1 MLENGTP
8 GSVRGRFGQL
18 AVLPRWR
25 TNQRSPVRCE
35 ESCQIGNSWH
45 FWLLGD
51 SSWVYLPGISLSD
64 PARDL
69 AESASRHHLRFRRP
83 IKVVPTLNC
92 LPSVI
97 DGRRFVCVLV
107 LGNVSNAPVYVPTM
121 SDLYINDVSGPVLPP
136 WGEWL
141 LEMGRANKPYVEYF
155 LFKQT
160 VRDGNDLP
168 ALLGNG
174 AVVTLLPG
182 ESIRFDFVKEFEK
195 LPFQT
200 GRYLLRVTYHPPDNN
215 SWAERISS
223 ELGIWAEAIYSNTVV
238 VNAVRE

>member
-1 MLENGTP
+1 MSLFDYATGEPDVEFDGERACIICGCSDNRACEGGCSWKSVDPPVCSNCCGVAAAECFPTVTASWNPCPLE
-8 GSVRGRFGQL
+8 SDHD
-18 AVLPRWR
+18 
-25 TNQRSPVRCE
+25 
-35 ESCQIGNSWH
+35 GNH
-45 FWLLGD
+45 VFWQ
-51 SSWVYLPGISLSD
+51 
-64 PARDL
+64 
-69 AESASRHHLRFRRP
+69 
-83 IKVVPTLNC
+83 
-92 LPSVI
+92 
-97 DGRRFVCVLV
+97 
-107 LGNVSNAPVYVPTM
+107 
-121 SDLYINDVSGPVLPP
+121 
-136 WGEWL
+136 
-141 LEMGRANKPYVEYF
+141 
-155 LFKQT
+155 QT

-223 ELGIWAEAIYSNTVV
+223 ELGVWAEAIYSNTVA

>member
-1 MLENGTP
+1 RRPIGPFPRATATDRSTEPSRITAPVFLCTGLTRIRVFLKSPVLENGTP

-141 LEMGRANKPYVEYF
+141 LEMGRANKPYVE
-155 LFKQT
+155 
-160 VRDGNDLP
+160 
-168 ALLGNG
+168 
-174 AVVTLLPG
+174 
-182 ESIRFDFVKEFEK
+182 
-195 LPFQT
+195 
-200 GRYLLRVTYHPPDNN
+200 
-215 SWAERISS
+215 
-223 ELGIWAEAIYSNTVV
+223 
-238 VNAVRE
+238 